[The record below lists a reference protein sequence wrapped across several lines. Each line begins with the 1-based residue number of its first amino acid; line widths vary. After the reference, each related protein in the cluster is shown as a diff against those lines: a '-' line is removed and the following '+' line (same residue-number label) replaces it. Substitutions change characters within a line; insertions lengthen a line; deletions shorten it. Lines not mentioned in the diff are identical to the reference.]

1 MMDLAIAARILTRHY
16 RNVAQAAAA
25 MLAPTKTAL
34 ELSSRCDMTNRDIH
48 LPIPSIF
55 LGDMFPEQ
63 PPDPA
68 NAIKLLPGTALSG
81 APNIF
86 EQFILCALVKKIQP
100 QTILE
105 IGTFKGGTTWHLYEN
120 APPDATIYT
129 LDLPD
134 DEFPTDVSNIDA
146 AANKSRPFLPNSDR
160 VRQILI
166 NSRKWDG
173 VLDRKVQFAFIDA
186 DHRYEGIRN
195 DTEKTLPLLDDYA
208 CICWHDAMEKD
219 FGYGT
224 IPYLLELKKKGWKIF
239 RLRSVHEISSIA
251 IWMTEPMLH
260 RLKVPAP
267 RIGAILSGYYTGAGW
282 YKQNSP
288 YKRTSPRS

>member
-1 MMDLAIAARILTRHY
+1 MTTAARILTRHC
-16 RNVAQAAAA
+16 RDVAQTAAS
-25 MLAPTKTAL
+25 MLSPTKTAL
-34 ELSSRCDMTNRDIH
+34 ELAVRCKMTLMDIH
-48 LPIPSIF
+48 LPIPSVF
-55 LGDMFPEQ
+55 LADMFPEK

-68 NAIKLLPGTALSG
+68 NVIKLMPGTALNG

-105 IGTFKGGTTWHLYEN
+105 IGTFKGATTWHLFEN

-134 DEFPTDVSNIDA
+134 DEIPTDVSNVDVA
-146 AANKSRPFLPNSDR
+146 AIKSRPFLPDSDR

-195 DTEKTLPLLDDYA
+195 DTEKTLPLLDSYA
-208 CICWHDAMEKD
+208 CICWHDALEKGY
-219 FGYGT
+219 GYGT
-224 IPYLLELKKKGWKIF
+224 VPYLLELRKKGLKIF

-251 IWMTEPMLH
+251 IWMSEPMLE
-260 RLKVPAP
+260 RLRVPTP
-267 RIGAILSGYYTGAGW
+267 RSDALLSKYYTGVEW
-282 YKQNSP
+282 YDRPQNAVGV
-288 YKRTSPRS
+288 